1 MKKRFIIYLFALGAY
16 MIGCAC
22 QVPSP
27 GPKIVSEE
35 QAAKI
40 AKEDANLLDI
50 NSIEM
55 STAGPIYRVV
65 YGKDANGEERAV
77 WISDKLVFTET
88 LNSGVCREQAWQ
100 TARDKGFDN
109 NTELQLI
116 YIPENISEIVPT
128 GGVFWWFIKSKNE
141 PSQKSLYLNFYTGE
155 VIRED

>member
-1 MKKRFIIYLFALGAY
+1 
-16 MIGCAC
+16 
-22 QVPSP
+22 
-27 GPKIVSEE
+27 
-35 QAAKI
+35 
-40 AKEDANLLDI
+40 
-50 NSIEM
+50 M

-65 YGKDANGEERAV
+65 YGRDANGEERAV

-88 LNSGVCREQAWQ
+88 LKSGVCREQAWQ